1 MEITTVYMRQRRVF
15 GRPVS
20 HFAMS
25 DPVAAGSFPDS
36 NDPDKVMEE
45 KVKMEGQ
52 FVVRDPKVLEI
63 EAIPQMSEHSINTE
77 RQRFIS
83 SGMLHVEG
91 GWPKDVDSTEKE
103 QTTRYRKKVEKDEEY
118 IRQVKSL
125 GEGVEHSI
133 MQNVAIDI
141 YEEYF
146 AGEYA
151 DHSSEPPS
159 AKTLSVFKD
168 PNEVKRTACSISW
181 FPDGGKKLAVAFAI
195 MQFQASA
202 PARGPDRRAPPARD
216 DSTRPPSLARH
227 RSPAGS
233 SHATRSPPR
242 RRADR
247 AGLADGGH
255 VQPLVHLGRQ
265 QPQQPRDG
273 AAPVVGALLPRV
285 QPEGPAPARRRLV
298 QWSHL
303 LLGHAQGV

>member
-1 MEITTVYMRQRRVF
+1 MEITTVYTRQRRVF
-15 GRPVS
+15 GRPVN

-25 DPVAAGSFPDS
+25 DPVAAGSFPDT
-36 NDPDKVMEE
+36 NDADKITED

-52 FVVRDPKVLEI
+52 FIVRDPKVLEI

-77 RQRFIS
+77 RQMFIS

-118 IRQVKSL
+118 IKQVKAL

-133 MQNVAIDI
+133 MQNSAIDI

-168 PNEVKRTACSISW
+168 PNEVKRTVCSISW
-181 FPDGGKKLAVAFAI
+181 YPDGGKKLAVAFAI

-202 PARGPDRRAPPARD
+202 RPAAERTPRPAQQDETRERHPAR
-216 DSTRPPSLARH
+216 
-227 RSPAGS
+227 
-233 SHATRSPPR
+233 
-242 RRADR
+242 
-247 AGLADGGH
+247 
-255 VQPLVHLGRQ
+255 Q
-265 QPQQPRDG
+265 
-273 AAPVVGALLPRV
+273 
-285 QPEGPAPARRRLV
+285 APARHAHALTPSRRRV
-298 QWSHL
+298 DPRRTGGWRACPTSRTSGTSTTPTTPRWSCTRRRRSAASSTTPRTRTCWWAARTT
-303 LLGHAQGV
+303 G